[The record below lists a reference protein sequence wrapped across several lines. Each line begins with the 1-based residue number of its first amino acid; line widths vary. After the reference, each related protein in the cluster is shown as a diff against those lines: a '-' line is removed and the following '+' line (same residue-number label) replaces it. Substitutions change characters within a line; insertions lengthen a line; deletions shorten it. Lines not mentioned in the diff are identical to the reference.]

1 MSASQIDEQID
12 GRERLLDAAR
22 AMFAERGFT
31 DVSINEIAQAA
42 GMTRSAPYYHF
53 KNKEDLY
60 AAVLTRQFAGFYARI
75 EEEVA
80 AVTGLRAQL
89 LAVLEVATQALGS
102 SFGRSKGDYQ
112 SHVSPEVRAAIAERV
127 PPPSTVFMPIFQR
140 AFDAGE
146 FSRTSPETAFQM
158 FFMML
163 IGYREMLGKD
173 DDCTP
178 SPFRIPAPSPE
189 TFIDILLL
197 GI

>member
-1 MSASQIDEQID
+1 MSVRQIDELID

-22 AMFAERGFT
+22 TMFTERGFT

-60 AAVLTRQFAGFYARI
+60 AAVLTRQFMGFYAQI
-75 EEEVA
+75 KEQVA
-80 AVTGLRAQL
+80 VASSLREAL
-89 LAVLEVATQALGS
+89 LTIMDVANQVHGS
-102 SFGRSKGDYQ
+102 SFGRSKGDFQ
-112 SHVSPEVRAAIAERV
+112 SHVSPEIRKAIAERV

-140 AFDAGE
+140 AYDAGE
-146 FSRTSPETAFQM
+146 FSRTDPETAFQT

-163 IGYREMLGKD
+163 IGYREMLHKD

-178 SPFRIPAPSPE
+178 SPFRIPAPSPA
-189 TFIDILLL
+189 TFIDVFLL

>member
-1 MSASQIDEQID
+1 MGANQFDEQFD

-22 AMFAERGFT
+22 TMFTERGFT

-60 AAVLTRQFAGFYARI
+60 AAVLTRQFAAFYTRI
-75 EEEVA
+75 REKVDA
-80 AVTGLRAQL
+80 TSGLRAQL
-89 LAVLEVATQALGS
+89 LAVLEVATEAHGS

-112 SHVSPEVRAAIAERV
+112 AHVSPEVRAAIAERV

-146 FSRTSPETAFQM
+146 FSRTDPDTAFQM

-163 IGYREMLGKD
+163 IGYREMLYKD

-189 TFIDILLL
+189 TFIDVFLL